1 MCYFKI
7 NQSFSNFVLVFSAI
21 FIYIKKLNK
30 FSLNGSIFNFF
41 IFSYFTL
48 TNFISGKVY

>member
-1 MCYFKI
+1 
-7 NQSFSNFVLVFSAI
+7 VFSAI

-41 IFSYFTL
+41 ILKSLHFSQSDGFG
-48 TNFISGKVY
+48 SMESDV